1 LSTIASASSNQPLPA
16 RVADLLQLNEGL
28 VGASTGYMK
37 EHRGDWPALVEGA
50 LDLSIGAVELSA
62 LSINE
67 LPTLLDYLSEG
78 PALPFDYV
86 AVHAPAKG
94 SSGQLYRSASLLRRI
109 PQQVVSIVA
118 HPEAINAHA
127 SGMRALDSRLV
138 LENMNLQKRS
148 GRTAADLAPYF
159 TALPRA
165 RFCLDIAHA
174 YQCDSTLALA
184 HALLEAYAHRLAQ
197 VHLSSIRTDGTHV
210 PLTEHDAAT
219 FRPILERCVGVP
231 WILEAPLR

>member
-1 LSTIASASSNQPLPA
+1 MSTIAPASSNQPLPA
-16 RVADLLQLNEGL
+16 AVADLLQLNEGL

-37 EHRGDWPALVEGA
+37 EHRGDWSALVEGA
-50 LDLSIGAVELSA
+50 LELSTGAVELSA
-62 LSINE
+62 LSIEE
-67 LPTLLDYLSEG
+67 LPTLLDYLSDG

-94 SSGQLYRSASLLRRI
+94 GRGQLHRAASLLGRL
-109 PQQVVSIVA
+109 PQQVVSVVT
-118 HPEAINAHA
+118 HPEAINEHA
-127 SGMRALDSRLV
+127 SSMRALGSRLV

-148 GRTAADLAPYF
+148 GRTAAHLAPYF

-184 HALLEAYAHRLAQ
+184 DVLLDAHAHRLAQ
-197 VHLSSIRTDGTHV
+197 VHLSSIRPDGIHV
-210 PLTEHDAAT
+210 PLTEPDAAT